1 MTHTQKKT
9 LIGKTE
15 SPGASTVAREEGFPE
30 EYREPKSEERA
41 ARVLP
46 CRTLYVTLR
55 SLDLV

>member
-41 ARVLP
+41 AGSYLVEP
-46 CRTLYVTLR
+46 CT
-55 SLDLV
+55 SH